1 MSLDHLQLKESGRL
15 IQSAVETGERQ
26 RKIELFLQNVGCSQL
41 HTVVAAQ
48 SECFGVHPGFFDQRL
63 GDVSDRKVRP
73 GLLEP

>member
-1 MSLDHLQLKESGRL
+1 
-15 IQSAVETGERQ
+15 
-26 RKIELFLQNVGCSQL
+26 VGCSQL

-48 SECFGVHPGFFDQRL
+48 SECFDVHPGFFDQRL